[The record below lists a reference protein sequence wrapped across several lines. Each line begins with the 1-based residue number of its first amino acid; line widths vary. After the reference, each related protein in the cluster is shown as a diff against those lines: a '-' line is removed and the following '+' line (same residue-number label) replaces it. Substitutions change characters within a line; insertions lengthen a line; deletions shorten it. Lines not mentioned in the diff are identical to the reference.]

1 MKELAGRLT
10 ALDPDAGA
18 AVRVIA
24 YFDRLAE
31 SRAGVEALVRGA
43 AVLSGCPARLVDPER
58 RVHVRVQPDG
68 TRQDTE
74 TPPNPTWPSARLS
87 PNGPAILWLERGG
100 TERDGDAVE
109 GAGAGPG
116 GGAAEQVGVTPG
128 RVDTKQAG
136 AEPGTADTEVTGITP
151 IRVDA
156 AQAGAAPGQAIAGD
170 TGATPSQIDAKQAGA
185 APGVAVAEHVAATP
199 TQADA
204 KQAGAQPDTAH
215 TERAGATPGRVVTK
229 QDGAEPGTG
238 TAEHAGPAP
247 CQAIAG
253 DTGATP
259 SQIDAKQ
266 TGAAPGVAMVVT
278 KQGRA
283 EPGVVIAED
292 TGAAPGQVVAQ
303 QNGAAPGT
311 VVAES
316 AAPVLGVVDA
326 VILER
331 AAVALRLVLDRT
343 RGRAPADDPALVETL
358 LDATAPEQARLYAAR
373 RLGLDATAP
382 ARVLAP
388 LNNRPLVVSAGRE
401 GASHGG
407 PDVAESRPASPDARF
422 AAGRLG
428 VGPAVPVLELP
439 RSWAEA
445 RTALRFT
452 SEGTPQDPGPR
463 VVYADELGGIALLAD
478 LVVPGAE
485 PPPDVRALETAAATA
500 PWLPATLHAVASTAS
515 LRAAAAGINVHH
527 STLQDRLTHAE
538 HLLGWPVRTPQGRLR
553 LQLALAMRRLARP

>member
-58 RVHVRVQPDG
+58 RVHVRVEPDG

-87 PNGPAILWLERGG
+87 PNGSATLWLERGG

-109 GAGAGPG
+109 GAGPEPG
-116 GGAAEQVGVTPG
+116 GGTAEQVGVTPG
-128 RVDTKQAG
+128 RVVTQQAG
-136 AEPGTADTEVTGITP
+136 AEPGVVIAEDTGVTP
-151 IRVDA
+151 IPVDA
-156 AQAGAAPGQAIAGD
+156 AQAGAA
-170 TGATPSQIDAKQAGA
+170 
-185 APGVAVAEHVAATP
+185 
-199 TQADA
+199 
-204 KQAGAQPDTAH
+204 
-215 TERAGATPGRVVTK
+215 PGRVVTK

-247 CQAIAG
+247 GQAIAEG
-253 DTGATP
+253 TGATP
-259 SQIDAKQ
+259 SQVDAKQ
-266 TGAAPGVAMVVT
+266 AGAVPGVAMVVT
-278 KQGRA
+278 KQGRT
-283 EPGVVIAED
+283 EPGVVIVED
-292 TGAAPGQVVAQ
+292 TGLAPGQVVAQ
-303 QNGAAPGT
+303 QAGAAPGA

-316 AAPVLGVVDA
+316 AAPTLGVVDA

-388 LNNRPLVVSAGRE
+388 LNNRPLVVPAGTE

-407 PDVAESRPASPDARF
+407 PGVVESRPASPNARF

-439 RSWAEA
+439 RSWTEA

-452 SEGTPQDPGPR
+452 AEGTPQDPGPR